1 MGQIGGPARPELLG
15 LPCTDMADLRVVCVR
30 TLGRDP
36 SCLTDVKLG
45 SSKRTSTTRRPPRLV
60 LVQQRKAL

>member
-1 MGQIGGPARPELLG
+1 MGQNGGPA
-15 LPCTDMADLRVVCVR
+15 DVADLRVVCVR

-36 SCLTDVKLG
+36 SCLTDVKRG
-45 SSKRTSTTRRPPRLV
+45 SSKRTSTTRRPPRFV